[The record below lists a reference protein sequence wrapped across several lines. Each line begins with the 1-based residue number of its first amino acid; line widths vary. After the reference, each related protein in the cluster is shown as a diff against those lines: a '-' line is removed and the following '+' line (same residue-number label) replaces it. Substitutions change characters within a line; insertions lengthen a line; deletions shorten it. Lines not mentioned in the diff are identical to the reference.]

1 MVSRAD
7 NNLSEDDN
15 LPEEEN
21 LKILVINPGFSWF
34 MVLVISVCK
43 DMSLWIFIVLL
54 VDFSKVQC
62 SPEAYSEPCQ
72 TCKMERFV
80 KTFSR

>member
-21 LKILVINPGFSWF
+21 LKILDINPGFTWF
-34 MVLVISVCK
+34 MVLQISVRK
-43 DMSLWIFIVLL
+43 DLSLWMFTVFL
-54 VDFSKVQC
+54 VDFWKVQC
-62 SPEAYSEPCQ
+62 SPEAYSEPCP
-72 TCKMERFV
+72 TSKMERFV

>member
-21 LKILVINPGFSWF
+21 LKILDINPGFS
-34 MVLVISVCK
+34 
-43 DMSLWIFIVLL
+43 
-54 VDFSKVQC
+54 
-62 SPEAYSEPCQ
+62 
-72 TCKMERFV
+72 
-80 KTFSR
+80 

>member
-34 MVLVISVCK
+34 MVL
-43 DMSLWIFIVLL
+43 
-54 VDFSKVQC
+54 
-62 SPEAYSEPCQ
+62 
-72 TCKMERFV
+72 
-80 KTFSR
+80 